1 MSNFINIH
9 VLISHSPSCLNR
21 DDMNMQKDAIFGGKR
36 RVRIS
41 SQSLKRAM
49 RKSDY
54 YAQNIGESSLRTIHL
69 AQLRDVL
76 RQKLSERFDQKI
88 IDKTL
93 ALLSGKSVDE
103 AEKILPMRLL
113 PGLWG
118 K

>member
-1 MSNFINIH
+1 
-9 VLISHSPSCLNR
+9 
-21 DDMNMQKDAIFGGKR
+21 
-36 RVRIS
+36 VRIS

-49 RKSDY
+49 RKSGY

-76 RQKLSERFDQKI
+76 RQKLGERFEQKI

-103 AEKILPMRLL
+103 AEKISADAVTPWVV
-113 PGLWG
+113 GEI
-118 K
+118 